1 MAEILAGAKNWVTNP
16 SFEINLGGWDST
28 GVSNFIRVD
37 NEQWVGDYCAK
48 ATKNGTTSYITLS
61 NTNRVHVET
70 ADNCVY
76 AIRVKS
82 ESSSNWAYIETV
94 FYNSSGA
101 VTHSID
107 HPEVQLS
114 TDWTTLTAADAAQ
127 AGDVETNIRVHYG
140 TNLVNGEFLW
150 FDGCEI
156 RRNEQLDTYIDGDQ
170 GSIYTWSGAAHDST
184 STRSAV
190 EEKVSIGTG
199 GVIHMTAKLY
209 RSNKSGER
217 LEDISEDLIE
227 GEVTFSADAEVHMN
241 FTAKIRDITELSAY
255 EDYVIPVLR
264 LQYAGGSITEE
275 QVGHYIVVP
284 STRRYSQAS
293 TEGTVDGRG
302 LEWLL
307 TMDEYSKGYSIP
319 AGGDFAQEVRN
330 CLNQAGIKKFN
341 VPNSGKTVPKKRTWE
356 PGTKRIKVIN
366 DLLDSAGYHPIH
378 MARDGRLTSFKIPY
392 VKHAEPAVMY
402 DTGSRSDIVG
412 VVTETPDM
420 ENFANRMVVIAEDAE
435 RDTIRVILRNDNQAS
450 PVSIPRLGFTKTKTH
465 TSKNLNNAADARELG
480 QRMLERAARHLVK
493 LEIETLP
500 DPTRNPYEVYTL
512 RIKQDNDRY
521 IAFGNYACTSWR
533 LGFSPQQGSMKHTV
547 ERLEIYE

>member
-1 MAEILAGAKNWVTNP
+1 MASLAGAKNWVTNP
-16 SFEINLGGWDST
+16 SFEIDLGGWDST
-28 GVSNFIRVD
+28 GVTNFIRVD
-37 NEQWVGDYCAK
+37 TEEWVGDYSAK
-48 ATKNGTTSYITLS
+48 ATMSGSPAYITLS

-70 ADNCVY
+70 QDEVAY
-76 AIRVKS
+76 AIRIHS
-82 ESSSNWAYIETV
+82 ESSSHYAFIETV
-94 FYNSSGA
+94 FYNSGGT
-101 VTHSID
+101 VTHTIS

-114 TDWTTLTAADAAQ
+114 TGWTTLKAFDTAV
-127 AGDVETNIRVHYG
+127 AGDVETNLRVHYG
-140 TNLVNGEFLW
+140 TGLVNGEHLW

-170 GSIYTWSGAAHDST
+170 GSIYDWSGTAHDST
-184 STRSAV
+184 SLRADII
-190 EEKVSIGTG
+190 EKVSIGTG
-199 GVIHMTAKLY
+199 GVIHMSAELY
-209 RSNKSGER
+209 RSNKNGDR
-217 LEDISEDLIE
+217 LENISEDLIE

-264 LQYAGGSITEE
+264 LQYAGGSVTEE

-284 STRRYSQAS
+284 AARRYSQTS

-307 TMDEYSKGYSIP
+307 TMDEYSKGYSIS
-319 AGGDFAQEVRN
+319 AGNDFSLEVRN
-330 CLNQAGIKKFN
+330 CLRQADIRKFN
-341 VPNSGKTVPKKRTWE
+341 IPNSGKTVPKKRTWD

-378 MARDGRLTSFKIPY
+378 MARDGRLTSFKIPN

-420 ENFANRMVVIAEDAE
+420 ENFANRMVVLAEDAE
-435 RDTIRVILRNDNQAS
+435 RDTIRVIQRNDNQAS

-465 TSKNLNNAADARELG
+465 TSKNLNNEADARELCS
-480 QRMLERAARHLVK
+480 RMLERAARHLVK
-493 LEIETLP
+493 LEIETVP

-512 RIKQDNDRY
+512 RIQQDSDQY
-521 IAFGNYACTSWR
+521 IAFGNYACTGWT
-533 LGFSPQQGSMKHTV
+533 LGFSPGQGSMKHTV